1 MTRPRPLAFLSLP
14 VLALGLACG
23 GGSGKTT
30 TDGGVSSGVESSGG
44 GSSGPATTTVTGGA
58 ASTSGGSEGNTGSSG
73 EASTGPGGSS
83 TTTGMTSMTGTST
96 TAGTSG
102 TTGTTTGEG
111 TGSTGGTTGGGSTGS
126 TGGEAC
132 QGQGMSCAGVGAL
145 CCQGLECCAG
155 VPVPEGKEF
164 CSNNCPISDRNL
176 KTDFAEIDPAQVLSR
191 VVELPITT
199 WRYRKD
205 GAEVRHLGPM
215 AQDFHAAFGLW
226 DTDKMIFPLDASGVS
241 FAAIQALNARLVA
254 AEADNEA
261 LRARLERL
269 ERALEQRGDR
279 R

>member
-1 MTRPRPLAFLSLP
+1 MMTRTRALSSLSLP

-30 TDGGVSSGVESSGG
+30 TDASAGSSGADSSGG
-44 GSSGPATTTVTGGA
+44 GSTGPATTAVTGGA
-58 ASTSGGSEGNTGSSG
+58 TSTSGASEGNTGSSG
-73 EASTGPGGSS
+73 EASTGSGGSS
-83 TTTGMTSMTGTST
+83 TGAST
-96 TAGTSG
+96 
-102 TTGTTTGEG
+102 
-111 TGSTGGTTGGGSTGS
+111 TGGTTTATTTSGS

-132 QGQGMSCAGVGAL
+132 QGQGLSCAGVGAR
-145 CCQGLECCAG
+145 CCPGLECCAG

-164 CSNNCPISDRNL
+164 CSDNCPISDRNL
-176 KTDFAEIDPAQVLSR
+176 KTDIAEIDPAQVLSR
-191 VVELPITT
+191 VVELPIST

-226 DTDKMIFPLDASGVS
+226 DTDTMIFPLDASGVS
-241 FAAIQALNARLVA
+241 FAAIQALNTRLVA

-269 ERALEQRGDR
+269 ERARER

>member
-1 MTRPRPLAFLSLP
+1 MMTRTPTLSCLALT

-23 GGSGKTT
+23 GDKDKTT
-30 TDGGVSSGVESSGG
+30 TDASGSSGA
-44 GSSGPATTTVTGGA
+44 GSSGPGSTGLTTTTVTGGA
-58 ASTSGGSEGNTGSSG
+58 TSTSGASEGNTSSG
-73 EASTGPGGSS
+73 EPGTGSTGAGTSS
-83 TTTGMTSMTGTST
+83 GTTST
-96 TAGTSG
+96 TS
-102 TTGTTTGEG
+102 TTTGEG
-111 TGSTGGTTGGGSTGS
+111 TSSTGTSTGDASSSSSS

-145 CCQGLECCAG
+145 CCQGLDCCAG

-191 VVELPITT
+191 VIELPIST

-226 DTDKMIFPLDASGVS
+226 DTDRMIFPLDASGVS
-241 FAAIQALNARLVA
+241 FAAIQALNTRLVA

-269 ERALEQRGDR
+269 ERALEARGDR

>member
-1 MTRPRPLAFLSLP
+1 MMTRTPTLSCLALT

-23 GGSGKTT
+23 GDKDKTT
-30 TDGGVSSGVESSGG
+30 TDASGSSGA
-44 GSSGPATTTVTGGA
+44 GSSGPGSTGLTTTTVTGGA
-58 ASTSGGSEGNTGSSG
+58 TSTSGASEGNTSSG
-73 EASTGPGGSS
+73 EPGTGSTGVG
-83 TTTGMTSMTGTST
+83 TSAGTTST
-96 TAGTSG
+96 TSTTS
-102 TTGTTTGEG
+102 TTTGEG
-111 TGSTGGTTGGGSTGS
+111 TSGTGTSTGDASSSTSSTSS

-145 CCQGLECCAG
+145 CCQGLDCCAG

-191 VVELPITT
+191 VIELPIST

-226 DTDKMIFPLDASGVS
+226 DTDRMIFPLDASGVS
-241 FAAIQALNARLVA
+241 FAAIQALNTRLVA

-261 LRARLERL
+261 LRARLDRL
-269 ERALEQRGDR
+269 ERALEARGDR

>member
-1 MTRPRPLAFLSLP
+1 MMTRTLTLSL
-14 VLALGLACG
+14 LSLSLGLACG

-30 TDGGVSSGVESSGG
+30 TDTSASSGG
-44 GSSGPATTTVTGGA
+44 ADSSGSATAEPLTTSGGA
-58 ASTSGGSEGNTGSSG
+58 SSTSGASASATSGTGEATTGTTGS
-73 EASTGPGGSS
+73 
-83 TTTGMTSMTGTST
+83 GTS
-96 TAGTSG
+96 
-102 TTGTTTGEG
+102 TTGTTTGTTTTGTSTSDGTSTTG
-111 TGSTGGTTGGGSTGS
+111 TGTGDTSGTS

-132 QGQGMSCAGVGAL
+132 QGQGMSCAGIGAL

-191 VVELPITT
+191 VVELPIST

-205 GAEVRHLGPM
+205 GPEVRHLGPM

-226 DTDKMIFPLDASGVS
+226 DTDRMIFPLDASGVS

-254 AEADNEA
+254 AEADNAA

-269 ERALEQRGDR
+269 ERALERGAR
-279 R
+279 

>member
-1 MTRPRPLAFLSLP
+1 MTRPRPLAFLSL
-14 VLALGLACG
+14 LALGLACG

-30 TDGGVSSGVESSGG
+30 TDGGVESSGG

-58 ASTSGGSEGNTGSSG
+58 ASTSSGSEGNTGSSSGG